1 MRWPET
7 EKSSGVGVL
16 RLELE
21 AALVA
26 PEVPVEVH
34 PGLFEVQLITPAA
47 AEHIR
52 TSAEAVKQR
61 SSELRRHLTPPNSM
75 HYAGFRTKEVGWD
88 AVLTKCL
95 GNRMA
100 GLASA
105 LFPEAMP
112 GAPTGCHSFLVD
124 YGPEADR
131 DLSLHVD
138 DSQVTFN
145 LWLGGDA
152 EGTEVR
158 FEGMRCVGHLQ
169 SGVEAEEAFSW
180 VGRPGRALVHRGL
193 HRHRTLPVY
202 SGERQ
207 SLIFWLTHEPV
218 RERWLG
224 GESSFCPLCSGS
236 SR

>member
-1 MRWPET
+1 MRRS
-7 EKSSGVGVL
+7 EKEDSGEIGVPL
-16 RLELE
+16 SGL
-21 AALVA
+21 ADALVA
-26 PEVPVEVH
+26 PEHPVEVH

-52 TSAEAVKQR
+52 ASAEAVKER

-75 HYAGFRTKEVGWD
+75 HYAGFRTQEVGWD
-88 AVLTKCL
+88 ASLMSLL
-95 GNRMA
+95 GDRMA
-100 GLASA
+100 ELACE

-158 FEGMRCVGHLQ
+158 FEGMRCVRHLQ
-169 SGVEAEEAFSW
+169 SGVDSGEAFGW
-180 VGRPGRALVHRGL
+180 IGRPGRALVHRGL

-224 GESSFCPLCSGS
+224 GESSFCPLCEK
-236 SR
+236 